1 MRASKRVTT
10 MQMIKQGPLNFRNTD
25 VAYLLAVASASLVF
39 AISTLGFAIISS
51 GGFET
56 VTTNTLST
64 KVQHLLV
71 MTAALFVI
79 GCFFAFFTAVIP
91 YSLGIIVAKLLD
103 VSHWPFFVIGAS
115 VVAIA
120 ICPLFVSIPKLG
132 INIQEPE
139 TSFYMQCLSIL
150 PFFVAS
156 GAVAGMTCWRVL
168 RGKSSST

>member
-1 MRASKRVTT
+1 MRMT
-10 MQMIKQGPLNFRNTD
+10 KQKSLDFRNAD
-25 VAYLLAVASASLVF
+25 VAYLLAVMSASLVF
-39 AISTLGFAIISS
+39 TLSILGFAIFSS
-51 GGFET
+51 EGFET
-56 VTTNTLST
+56 ATTNTLST

-103 VSHWPFFVIGAS
+103 VTHWSFFVIGAS
-115 VVAIA
+115 VAAIS
-120 ICPLFVSIPKLG
+120 ICPILVWMPKLG

-139 TSFYMQCLSIL
+139 PSFYMQWLSVL

-168 RGKSSST
+168 RGKSATV